1 MEQADMIVRRE
12 GKAYEEYGWMILS
25 ANAMLGII
33 AALITTLP
41 PISWIWNPN
50 FESAYPILGAL
61 GTALVVCNLF
71 ALVVILVPYR
81 RYERWAWFTLWML
94 PLMWVSQFA
103 FSPDVS
109 YLVLALLTTVGL
121 VLPYRRFFSGSQAEF
136 SRVR

>member
-1 MEQADMIVRRE
+1 MERVERIVCRDA
-12 GKAYEEYGWMILS
+12 KAYEEYGWKILS
-25 ANAMLGII
+25 ANAIMGII

-41 PISWIWNPN
+41 PISWFWNPA

-61 GTALVVCNLF
+61 GAALVFCNIF

-103 FSPDVS
+103 FMPDVT
-109 YLVLALLTTVGL
+109 YLVLAVLTTAGL
-121 VLPYRRFFSGSQAEF
+121 VLPYRRFFSVAKEEPPQAG
-136 SRVR
+136 